1 MPEDIGTATEGSDK
15 PNEGGEPGTNH
26 SIGWRAGLPESLRN
40 HEAFSAMGKVGDLG
54 KAYLEQTDKL
64 SRAVMI
70 PGENATP
77 EERKAFLQK
86 LGVPERPEDYEIST
100 EDASFNDQFR
110 KVAHEQGLSKK
121 QAEALAS
128 SIESLAKTQ
137 NQQVQEAVKQQRAQE
152 REKMRQE
159 WGSMA
164 DANEAAAR
172 RFLLVAGADLAEP
185 LAESGMVED
194 PRVLRGLHKLSKMI
208 SEDRLVTGSGSQQTT
223 GWRFDATPGM

>member
-1 MPEDIGTATEGSDK
+1 MPEDIGTATEGGTQ
-15 PNEGGEPGTNH
+15 PNEGGTTGTNQ

-40 HEAFSAMGKVGDLG
+40 HEAFQAMGKVGDLG
-54 KAYLEQTDKL
+54 KAYLDQSDKL
-64 SRAVMI
+64 QRAVMI
-70 PGENATP
+70 PGENAPP

-100 EDASFNDQFR
+100 EDASFNDHFR
-110 KVAHEQGLSKK
+110 KAAHEQGLSKE
-121 QAEALAS
+121 QAKALAS
-128 SIESLAKTQ
+128 TIETLAKS
-137 NQQVQEAVKQQRAQE
+137 QVQQAEVAQKQQRTQE
-152 REKMRQE
+152 REKLRQE
-159 WGSMA
+159 WGASA

-172 RFLLVAGADLAEP
+172 RFLLIAGEDLSQP

-208 SEDRLVTGSGSQQTT
+208 SEDHLVTGSGSQQQS